1 LRNCLLYFSIR
12 ELIVETQP
20 QLQPALLRLSAM
32 ISQYLTLKLCCS
44 SGLTTTLLERFV
56 REVADKFTILHT
68 GTALHPN
75 YFARLRADLSSGVSQ
90 ATLRE
95 Q

>member
-1 LRNCLLYFSIR
+1 MRWLALIFHYFTPKPR
-12 ELIVETQP
+12 
-20 QLQPALLRLSAM
+20 
-32 ISQYLTLKLCCS
+32 CS

-56 REVADKFTILHT
+56 REVADEFTILHT
-68 GTALHPN
+68 ATALHPN
-75 YFARLRADLSSGVSQ
+75 YFARLRADHPSGGVSQ

>member
-1 LRNCLLYFSIR
+1 
-12 ELIVETQP
+12 
-20 QLQPALLRLSAM
+20 M
-32 ISQYLTLKLCCS
+32 ISQYLTPKPCCS

-68 GTALHPN
+68 ATALHPN
-75 YFARLRADLSSGVSQ
+75 YFARLRADHPSSGVSQ

-95 Q
+95 QQDNPEQTN